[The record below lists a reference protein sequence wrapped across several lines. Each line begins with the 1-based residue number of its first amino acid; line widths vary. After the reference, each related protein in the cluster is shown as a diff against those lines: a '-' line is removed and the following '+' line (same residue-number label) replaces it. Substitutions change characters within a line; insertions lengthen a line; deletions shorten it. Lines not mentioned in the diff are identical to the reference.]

1 MASTVVET
9 VGLNATFNMAIQV
22 AGFHGR
28 FCSVALFSEPIS
40 IPVMNMAV
48 VKNLKMFVGIQES
61 AGRDLLFEYSRLG
74 KIIDP
79 NLC

>member
-1 MASTVVET
+1 
-9 VGLNATFNMAIQV
+9 
-22 AGFHGR
+22 
-28 FCSVALFSEPIS
+28 
-40 IPVMNMAV
+40 MNLAV

-79 NLC
+79 KFMLTHRAPLNDIEQAYEIFSKKQDGCIKFAITPWEDR